1 MKSLSCHEWIIY
13 LLKPNTGRH
22 LYIRTT
28 VSAAHLTLDRCNDYF
43 AVISSLIWSRSWAS
57 AWEWGPAWSC
67 QTAALA
73 ASWSLT
79 KHHLHCTRPRTSST
93 SSPLKRSF
101 KVVTPRPSGL
111 WTDTWWLTGKLWRES
126 TSSYRQTVF
135 LIRFYNG
142 LLVSNDCG
150 AECLPIIRILFDKDI
165 ISDNKAFLAPW
176 R

>member
-57 AWEWGPAWSC
+57 AWEWGPAGSC

-79 KHHLHCTRPRTSST
+79 KHRLHCNRPRTYLAHILPSEEIIQSCHASAKWT
-93 SSPLKRSF
+93 VDRHLVTNRE
-101 KVVTPRPSGL
+101 VVT
-111 WTDTWWLTGKLWRES
+111 WKYFIVQTDCFPDKILQRIVSVQWLRRWMFT
-126 TSSYRQTVF
+126 
-135 LIRFYNG
+135 N
-142 LLVSNDCG
+142 N
-150 AECLPIIRILFDKDI
+150 KDI
-165 ISDNKAFLAPW
+165 VWQGYYFW
-176 R
+176 